1 MCWTHA
7 VLTFATLGAASAPV
21 AAQRAE
27 VMPLASR
34 MAPFGMDL
42 QARQMRLQAME
53 LTMARPALAPQAL
66 RLRGELELE
75 AMRLRELEPMRA
87 RSIMSEPPAP
97 WLADDPA
104 DSLYRLARL
113 ALDRGRYREA
123 ADAFRSLQVKYPKSG
138 YAPDAMYWQ
147 AFALYREGGME
158 RLRQAATV
166 LDNQRSKYPDAATG
180 GDAETLA
187 VRVRGELA
195 RLGDSDAAAA
205 ISASADAAAE
215 APRAEA
221 EAERAVAEAARTT
234 ARAGRVGSGRAPQAM
249 RSSRSDCGRDD
260 DSDIKLAALNGLLQM
275 DADRAVPILRKV
287 LARRDSSSVCLRR
300 KAIFLVSQ
308 KQTDG
313 TEDILLDAART
324 DPDPEVKQ
332 QAVFWL
338 SQVGTD
344 KAVVALDSILRRSND
359 PQLQDKAIFALA
371 QQGGSRATAALR
383 AYAERTDVPEDM
395 REKAVFWMGQNNATG
410 NAAFL
415 RTMYGRS
422 QSTALKQ
429 KILFSLSQA
438 GGADNEKFLLDIVRS
453 KTEPVD
459 SRKQALF
466 WAAQSGSIGSAELAS
481 LYGSMPDR
489 EMREQIIFVL
499 SQRNDSAAMDKLI
512 AIARKDPDPSMRK
525 RALFWVGQSKDP
537 RATQLLQDILDE
549 K

>member
-1 MCWTHA
+1 
-7 VLTFATLGAASAPV
+7 
-21 AAQRAE
+21 
-27 VMPLASR
+27 
-34 MAPFGMDL
+34 
-42 QARQMRLQAME
+42 
-53 LTMARPALAPQAL
+53 
-66 RLRGELELE
+66 
-75 AMRLRELEPMRA
+75 
-87 RSIMSEPPAP
+87 
-97 WLADDPA
+97 
-104 DSLYRLARL
+104 
-113 ALDRGRYREA
+113 
-123 ADAFRSLQVKYPKSG
+123 
-138 YAPDAMYWQ
+138 
-147 AFALYREGGME
+147 
-158 RLRQAATV
+158 
-166 LDNQRSKYPDAATG
+166 
-180 GDAETLA
+180 LA

-195 RLGDSDAAAA
+195 RLGDNDAAAA
-205 ISASADAAAE
+205 IAASADAAAE

-221 EAERAVAEAARTT
+221 NAERAAAEAARSA
-234 ARAGRVGSGRAPQAM
+234 ARAGRVTGALAPRAV
-249 RSSRSDCGRDD
+249 RESRSECNGDD

-275 DADRAVPILRKV
+275 DAERAVPILRKV
-287 LARRDSSSVCLRR
+287 LARRDSSSACLRR

-308 KQTDG
+308 KQTEG

-344 KAVVALDSILRRSND
+344 KAVTALDSIIRRSND
-359 PQLQDKAIFALA
+359 PALQDKAIFALA
-371 QQGGSRATAALR
+371 QHGGARATASLR

-395 REKAVFWMGQNNATG
+395 REKAVFWLGQNNSAE

-459 SRKQALF
+459 ARKQALF
-466 WAAQSGSIGSAELAS
+466 WAGQSGSIGSAELGS

-512 AIARKDPDPSMRK
+512 DIARKDPDPNMRK